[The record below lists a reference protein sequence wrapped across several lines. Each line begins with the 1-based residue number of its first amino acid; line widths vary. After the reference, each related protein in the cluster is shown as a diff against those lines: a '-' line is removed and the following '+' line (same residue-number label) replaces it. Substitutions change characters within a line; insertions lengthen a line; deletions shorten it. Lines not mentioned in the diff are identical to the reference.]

1 MEFLK
6 AIKSVMAA
14 MIGVQKADT
23 LREDF
28 SKKSA
33 MPFIVAGIIMTIV
46 FVLTVYGLVKIVLS
60 QLKNYLKL
68 IDQLSFKKTPPT
80 FLSDFTFMLFINVD
94 RTYATLSDFTF
105 MLFINVD
112 RTYAKLSDFTSILL
126 ETYKEIMQR

>member
-6 AIKSVMAA
+6 AIKSVMSA

-46 FVLTVYGLVKIVLS
+46 FVLSVYGLVKIVLS
-60 QLKNYLKL
+60 A
-68 IDQLSFKKTPPT
+68 S
-80 FLSDFTFMLFINVD
+80 
-94 RTYATLSDFTF
+94 
-105 MLFINVD
+105 
-112 RTYAKLSDFTSILL
+112 
-126 ETYKEIMQR
+126 